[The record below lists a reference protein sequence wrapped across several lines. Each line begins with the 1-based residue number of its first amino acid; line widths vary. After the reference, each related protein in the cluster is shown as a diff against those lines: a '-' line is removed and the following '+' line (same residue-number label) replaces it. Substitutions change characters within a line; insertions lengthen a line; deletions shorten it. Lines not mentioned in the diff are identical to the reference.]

1 MVVNLITPIR
11 VSSLSDVVA
20 DRLRQAIITGELG
33 PGERLSEPGLAAQLG
48 ISRSPVREALQN
60 LKSEGL
66 VVERSNRSN
75 YVWAPT
81 LADIEEIFSLRIM
94 IETLASEWLANHL
107 TSEDVRELEETIEK
121 ERLAIA
127 ENDLFAIID
136 TDRQFHQYICYR
148 ANHSRLRDWWNQLMG
163 QWEVVLYKRLTT
175 RPDLVLSTVIQD
187 HQAILEAMKSRDL
200 DQVTELHRSIND
212 RVSANIKQLIQEESN
227 P

>member
-1 MVVNLITPIR
+1 MDVNLITPIR

-20 DRLRQAIITGELG
+20 DRLRQAIITGELA
-33 PGERLSEPGLAAQLG
+33 PGERLSEPGLATQLG
-48 ISRSPVREALQN
+48 ISRSPVREALQI

-81 LADIEEIFSLRIM
+81 VADIEEIFSLRAM
-94 IETLASEWLANHL
+94 IETLASEWLVTHL
-107 TSEDVRELEETIEK
+107 TVDDVHELEETIEL
-121 ERLAIA
+121 ERQAIA
-127 ENDLFAIID
+127 ANDLMAIIE
-136 TDRQFHQYICYR
+136 TDKQFHQYICYR
-148 ANHSRLRDWWNQLMG
+148 ANHARLREWWNQLMG

-175 RPDLVLSTVIQD
+175 RPELVLTTVIQD
-187 HQAILEAMKSRDL
+187 HQAILEAIKSGDL

-212 RVSANIKQLIQEESN
+212 RVSANIKQLILEESN